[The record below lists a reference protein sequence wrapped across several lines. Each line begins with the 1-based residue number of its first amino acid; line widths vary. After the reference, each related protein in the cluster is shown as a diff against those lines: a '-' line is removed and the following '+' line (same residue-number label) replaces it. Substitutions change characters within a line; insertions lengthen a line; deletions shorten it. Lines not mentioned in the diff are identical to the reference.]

1 MTEGSTPTTVARYP
15 SLVNKA
21 ILVTGGASGIG
32 AAVVE
37 AFAQQGA
44 RVFFLDIDQAAGE
57 ALVRRLGGNV
67 TFRPVDLT
75 DIERLRGAIRTI
87 EQELGGA
94 IDVLVNDAARD
105 DRHDWASLDPEHWRR
120 ALAANLDHQFFA
132 TQAVVPAMAA
142 EGGGSVI
149 LFGSRSWMRGLP
161 NMVGYTTAKAA
172 INGLTRTL
180 AHEFGPMGIRVNC
193 VVPGA
198 IVTERQ
204 RRLWTPPEADAAI
217 LARQALKFRL
227 DPWHVARVVLF
238 VASAEA
244 AGCTGANFFVDAGVM

>member
-1 MTEGSTPTTVARYP
+1 MTEGSTHTAVARYP

-44 RVFFLDIDQAAGE
+44 RVFFLDLDQAAGE

-105 DRHDWASLDPEHWRR
+105 DRHDWA
-120 ALAANLDHQFFA
+120 
-132 TQAVVPAMAA
+132 
-142 EGGGSVI
+142 
-149 LFGSRSWMRGLP
+149 
-161 NMVGYTTAKAA
+161 
-172 INGLTRTL
+172 
-180 AHEFGPMGIRVNC
+180 
-193 VVPGA
+193 
-198 IVTERQ
+198 
-204 RRLWTPPEADAAI
+204 
-217 LARQALKFRL
+217 
-227 DPWHVARVVLF
+227 
-238 VASAEA
+238 
-244 AGCTGANFFVDAGVM
+244 